1 MAVLGAKLSDRYEIV
16 RELGRGGMGVV
27 YLARDPL
34 LDRDVAIK
42 LIPPDLLSTVSGERF
57 RREAQIIA
65 KMDHPSVVPVYDF
78 GEFEGALFFVMPLVI
93 GSSLRAVLREG
104 SLRFVDA
111 LEIGIQ
117 VASALDYSHGQGI
130 VHRALRPENIMVAR
144 GESEGIRVRLMD
156 FGLVQASFESQLTR
170 MATSGSLEG
179 GAAYVSP
186 EQVDG
191 RDIDV
196 RSDLHALGAVLYECL
211 TGSPPFTGD
220 LQAVLYRIV
229 HEAATPPSARG
240 IQLDPA
246 LESILMRCL
255 AKDPAARPERGNDIA
270 DVLAACRAR
279 LDDSDKYRVVGHS
292 GEIKIGGAARPRDS
306 LPLVGRDR
314 ELGELHRRMN
324 AAVAGETQFVVIGGE
339 PGIGKSRL
347 LEEVE
352 TIARARRIRVLHGRF
367 IEQDRGFPYQG
378 FCDVLQEYL
387 RSVDHSSVS
396 QEVADF
402 SDLASDLV
410 ALFPVLSEMAE
421 FAEPS
426 NPHDSQEIV
435 TPKLDDKTAV
445 FDVLARSIT
454 RLAIGRP
461 LVLLF
466 KDLHGAD
473 VSIEALQYV
482 VRRLGLAPVLIVG
495 SYRTTEVDRR
505 HALSRMIASFRGD
518 KYFASM
524 TLGPL
529 CAADHRALI
538 EAIVGGPPLVDATA
552 ATLHAATEGNPFFT
566 RELVK
571 SLIDSGGLAEDETG
585 QLSMSSDIGVSSDA
599 LPETIQQVVER
610 QIERLP
616 ADLRETLTLACM
628 LGRTFELRD
637 LESIVD
643 SKAELEDA
651 IDRLIR
657 LGLLEER
664 EWRGDRFTFAS
675 RVVRDVLY
683 AGISRRRRRTL
694 HRRIAEAL
702 ESRYADR
709 LDRMYARLLHHYS
722 QGDVGEKAVEYG
734 FLAALK
740 ALDAFSADDAVSAVR
755 TALEFLE
762 DDDWEGDRALEG
774 EARLLLA
781 GAYRLQGNTS
791 EALREAER
799 AIQIFERESQIA
811 HEVRA
816 LLMAAEI
823 AWDGRKVDEARRLA
837 DRGIEAARAQHDN
850 WALSRL
856 LTLGATVANLR
867 GEYERAREYL
877 EEAEKRRPS
886 GMFKPAKVPKGG
898 RLVVALNNPLV
909 IACEPATIQTSDDEE
924 IIANVFECLL
934 TTDAQCI
941 LAPALAERGEVV
953 DGGMRF
959 VFSLQRDATF
969 SDGTKLTE
977 ALVKASFQ
985 RTIRMNRSAL
995 PGVFETIRG
1004 VDAFLAADAG
1014 ASLEGV
1020 VALSDDRLEIR
1031 LEEPLPIYPAMLTDV
1046 SAAIALAVVDEDGT
1060 ERALGTGPFRVALR
1074 TDDQVELEANP
1085 CYAGPVP
1092 PNLDAIDFRPKLT
1105 GAALTEAFRAGEV
1118 DIARGFS
1125 PDDLERILR
1134 DHRLRATLVDT
1145 PRRDSCFV
1153 LFNTRGP
1160 ATSNLAVR
1168 RALAGVVRTRA
1179 LVWASLGRAALPA
1192 TGLIPPGMLGHD
1204 PGRRLPSLTREQAI
1218 EMLRSAGYPD
1228 RVRIVASVSP
1238 KFAEIHGDLLA
1249 NLLSTWTDIG
1259 VDVEISTATVDAYR
1273 ATMHDPSGVDL
1284 MLSRWTGDYADPD
1297 NFTHAIFH
1305 SRTGWLRQYASSPEL
1320 DALAEQA
1327 RTETRPALRDTLYRK
1342 FEQTM
1347 IESATVVPLFHD
1359 ADYRLLSRAVRGL
1372 KFGSSAPF
1380 VNYGRIGKAVV
1391 AATGPLR
1398 APATVL
1404 SVETSVR
1411 PRLLSLDPAGEVSTW
1426 MDELLPLV
1434 FEPLV
1439 RIVDGARIVPW
1450 LASDFA
1456 MEEDGRRF
1464 RFTLRD
1470 DVRFHDGRAMT
1481 ARDVRFSFE
1490 RLLQSGKGSNRTLLQ
1505 PIRGARDL
1513 IEGRVGD
1520 LEGFRI
1526 LSQKEFSIELE
1537 RPLAFF
1543 PAMLT
1548 TPVTSIVPEAASR
1561 FTASWRDGCVGT
1573 GPFRVVRLDPGE
1585 RLEVERNPAYWRDGF
1600 PKSDGIV
1607 FSFGVPREQV
1617 IADLRDGRTSL
1628 ALALD
1633 KVDEDALR
1641 ADRTLQARFF
1651 ETHRLSVAFAALNSR
1666 SGPLADVELR
1676 RAVVRAL
1683 DVETPVRRAM
1693 GRFARPAPSLIPPG
1707 LLGHDSG
1714 FTSPAGAELPA
1725 ALSHDVTLRVA
1736 IAPGFGR
1743 SLQSL
1748 SVELFAALERAGVRP
1763 TVVAT
1768 TTEELELVRA
1778 SHEVD
1783 LVLTSWV
1790 IDYPDTDSLLM
1801 GLINRAEGAYGW
1813 MFGSAELD
1821 SLIERGREQID
1832 PAARHSTYRQVEA
1845 LLVRDALV
1853 VPLVY
1858 PPDGFFALNELEG
1871 VTSSALTY
1879 PVIAYEALRMR

>member
-1 MAVLGAKLSDRYEIV
+1 MAVIGAKLSDRYEIV

-42 LIPPDLLSTVSGERF
+42 LIPPDLLSTDSGDRF

-65 KMDHPSVVPVYDF
+65 KMDHPSIVPVYDF
-78 GEFEGALFFVMPLVI
+78 GQFEGALFFVMPVVI

-104 SLRFVDA
+104 SLRLGDA
-111 LEIGIQ
+111 IDIGIQ
-117 VASALDYSHGQGI
+117 IAGALDYSHRQGI

-211 TGSPPFTGD
+211 TGHPPFTGD
-220 LQAVLYRIV
+220 LQAVLFRIV
-229 HEAATPPSARG
+229 HEAATPPSAIG
-240 IQLDPA
+240 IHVDPA
-246 LESILMRCL
+246 LEEVLMQCL
-255 AKDPAARPERGNDIA
+255 AKDPAGRPERANDVA
-270 DVLAACRAR
+270 DVLSACRAR
-279 LDDSDKYRVVGHS
+279 LDDSDKYRVVGNS
-292 GEIKIGGAARPRDS
+292 GALEVGNLVRTRDS
-306 LPLVGRDR
+306 LPLIGRDR
-314 ELGELHRRMN
+314 ELGELHRRLN

-378 FCDVLQEYL
+378 FCEVLQEYL
-387 RSVDHSSVS
+387 RAVETSTIS

-402 SDLASDLV
+402 SDLATDLV
-410 ALFPVLSEMAE
+410 ALFPVLSELNG
-421 FAEPS
+421 FAEQRDV
-426 NPHDSQEIV
+426 HDSLEIV
-435 TPKLDDKTAV
+435 APKLDDKTAV
-445 FDVLARSIT
+445 FDVLARAIT
-454 RLAIGRP
+454 RMAGGRP
-461 LVLLF
+461 LVLLLE
-466 KDLHGAD
+466 DLHGAD

-495 SYRTTEVDRR
+495 SYRSSEVDRR
-505 HALSRMIASFRGD
+505 HALSRMIASFHGD
-518 KYFASM
+518 KYFAAIS
-524 TLGPL
+524 LSPL
-529 CAADHRALI
+529 APADHRALI
-538 EAIVGGPPLVDATA
+538 EAIVGGPSLSDATA
-552 ATLHAATEGNPFFT
+552 LTLHAATEGNPFFT

-585 QLSMSSDIGVSSDA
+585 LLSMSSDMGVSSDA

-616 ADLRETLTLACM
+616 TELRETLILACM
-628 LGRTFELRD
+628 LGRTFEMRD
-637 LESIVD
+637 LEAIVE
-643 SKAELEDA
+643 SRAELDDA
-651 IDRLIR
+651 IDRLLR

-694 HRRIAEAL
+694 HRRIAETL
-702 ESRYADR
+702 ESRYAER
-709 LDRMYARLLHHYS
+709 LDRMYSRLLHHYS
-722 QGDVGEKAVEYG
+722 QGDVAEKAVEYG

-740 ALDAFSADDAVSAVR
+740 ALDAFSAEDAVSAVR

-762 DDDWEGDRALEG
+762 DDDWQGDRALEG

-799 AIQIFERESQIA
+799 AIRIFDREAQAA

-823 AWDGRKVDEARRLA
+823 AWDGRRVDDARRLA

-867 GEYERAREYL
+867 GEYDTAREYL
-877 EEAEKRRPS
+877 DEAEKRRPS

-898 RLVVALNNPLV
+898 RLTVALNNPLV
-909 IACEPATIQTSDDEE
+909 IALEPATIQTSDDEE
-924 IIANVFECLL
+924 VIANVFECLL
-934 TTDAQCI
+934 TTDAQGI
-941 LAPALAERGEVV
+941 LAPALAERWETL
-953 DGGMRF
+953 DGGSRF
-959 VFSLQRDATF
+959 LFTLKRDATF
-969 SDGTKLTE
+969 SNGTRLT
-977 ALVKASFQ
+977 AAHVKAGFERSVRLT
-985 RTIRMNRSAL
+985 RTPMS
-995 PGVFETIRG
+995 GVFETIRG
-1004 VDAFLAADAG
+1004 VSAFLEAG
-1014 ASLEGV
+1014 GEASIEGI
-1020 VALSDDRLEIR
+1020 VALADNRLEIR
-1031 LEEPLPIYPAMLTDV
+1031 LNEPLPIYPAMLTDV
-1046 SAAIALAVVDEDGT
+1046 SAAVGLVVEGEDGV
-1060 ERALGTGPFRVALR
+1060 ERVLGTGPFFVAAR
-1074 TDDQVELEANP
+1074 TDERILLEPNP
-1085 CYAGPVP
+1085 WFAGPVP
-1092 PNLDAIDFRPKLT
+1092 PNVDAIEFRPKLT
-1105 GAALTEAFRAGEV
+1105 GAQLAEAFRAGEV
-1118 DIARGFS
+1118 DIARGVP

-1160 ATSNLAVR
+1160 ATSSLLVR

-1179 LVWASLGRAALPA
+1179 LVWASLGRSALPA

-1204 PGRRLPSLTREQAI
+1204 PGRRLPTLTREYAI
-1218 EMLRSAGYPD
+1218 EMLRSAGHPG
-1228 RVRIVASVSP
+1228 RVRVAAAVSP
-1238 KFAEIHGDLLA
+1238 KFAESQPDLLA
-1249 NLLSTWTDIG
+1249 NLLSTWADIG
-1259 VDVEISTATVDAYR
+1259 VDVDNVTTTVDAYR
-1273 ATMHDPSGVDL
+1273 AAMDDPSGVDL
-1284 MLSRWTGDYADPD
+1284 MLTRWTGDYADPD
-1297 NFTHAIFH
+1297 NFTYAIFH
-1305 SRTGWLRQYASSPEL
+1305 SRAGWLRKYASSPEL
-1320 DALAEQA
+1320 DSLAEQA

-1342 FEQTM
+1342 FEQSLV
-1347 IESATVVPLFHD
+1347 ESATVVPLFHY

-1372 KFGSSAPF
+1372 RFGSSAPF
-1380 VNYGRIGKAVV
+1380 VNYSRVGKAQA

-1398 APATVL
+1398 APSSAL
-1404 SVETSVR
+1404 SIVTPVR
-1411 PRLLSLDPAGEVSTW
+1411 PRLDSLDPCGDVTSW
-1426 MDELLPLV
+1426 MDELIPLV

-1456 MEEDGRRF
+1456 MEDGGRRF
-1464 RFTLRD
+1464 RFRLRD
-1470 DVRFHDGRAMT
+1470 DVRFHDGRALT
-1481 ARDVRFSFE
+1481 ARDVRYSFE
-1490 RLLQSGKGSNRTLLQ
+1490 RLLQDGHGSNGTLLS
-1505 PIRGARDL
+1505 PIRGARAL
-1513 IEGRVGD
+1513 IDGRVGD

-1526 LSQKEFSIELE
+1526 HSHSEFSIELE

-1543 PAMLT
+1543 PALLT
-1548 TPVTSIVPEAASR
+1548 TPVASIVSEGASR
-1561 FTASWRDGCVGT
+1561 FATSWRDGCVGT
-1573 GPFRVVRLDPGE
+1573 GPFRVVQLEPGE

-1607 FSFGVPREQV
+1607 FNFGAPREKV
-1617 IADLRDGRTSL
+1617 IADLRDGRVAM

-1633 KVDEDALR
+1633 KADEDILR
-1641 ADRTLQARFF
+1641 ADRTLQARYF
-1651 ETHRLSVAFAALNSR
+1651 ETHRLSVAFAGLNAHA
-1666 SGPLADVELR
+1666 GPLGDPELR

-1683 DVETPVRRAM
+1683 DVETPVRRAL

-1707 LLGHDSG
+1707 LLGHDS
-1714 FTSPAGAELPA
+1714 SLAVAPRSEPPA
-1725 ALSHDVTLRVA
+1725 ALAHDITLRVA
-1736 IAPGFGR
+1736 VAPGFGR
-1743 SLQSL
+1743 SLQTL
-1748 SVELFAALERAGVRP
+1748 VVELFAALERAGVRP
-1763 TVVAT
+1763 VVVAT
-1768 TTEELELVRA
+1768 TAEEMDRVHED
-1778 SHEVD
+1778 HEVD

-1790 IDYPDTDSLLM
+1790 VDYPDTDSLVN
-1801 GLINRAEGAYGW
+1801 GLVHRVDGAYGW
-1813 MFGSAELD
+1813 LFGSEELD
-1821 SLIERGREQID
+1821 ALIERGRDQID
-1832 PAARHSTYRQVEA
+1832 PAARHSTYRQIEA
-1845 LLVRDALV
+1845 VLARDALI

-1858 PPDGFFALNELEG
+1858 PSDGFFALNDLDG